1 MKQHFCMGMTV
12 RNVYIIQMKNA
23 YIIMTVNHRATIVI
37 TTRQK
42 LEIEKLLVVRNGQFF
57 LNFRSIFYS
66 EKFLTPRPF
75 RFSARSIHFQKSPI
89 FERIL
94 IKFCRQNSRKVLLF

>member
-37 TTRQK
+37 TTQQK

-57 LNFRSIFYS
+57 
-66 EKFLTPRPF
+66 
-75 RFSARSIHFQKSPI
+75 
-89 FERIL
+89 
-94 IKFCRQNSRKVLLF
+94 

>member
-42 LEIEKLLVVRNGQFF
+42 LEIEKLLVVRNHIRHLKPYKAINGIEAQ
-57 LNFRSIFYS
+57 
-66 EKFLTPRPF
+66 
-75 RFSARSIHFQKSPI
+75 
-89 FERIL
+89 
-94 IKFCRQNSRKVLLF
+94 RQNTFILVVAVPACALPA

>member
-1 MKQHFCMGMTV
+1 MGMTV

-57 LNFRSIFYS
+57 KFSLNFLFGKIFNPPS
-66 EKFLTPRPF
+66 L
-75 RFSARSIHFQKSPI
+75 
-89 FERIL
+89 
-94 IKFCRQNSRKVLLF
+94 

>member
-57 LNFRSIFYS
+57 LIFAQFFIRKNF
-66 EKFLTPRPF
+66 
-75 RFSARSIHFQKSPI
+75 
-89 FERIL
+89 
-94 IKFCRQNSRKVLLF
+94 

>member
-42 LEIEKLLVVRNGQFF
+42 LEIEKLLVVRNGHFF
-57 LNFRSIFYS
+57 
-66 EKFLTPRPF
+66 
-75 RFSARSIHFQKSPI
+75 
-89 FERIL
+89 
-94 IKFCRQNSRKVLLF
+94 

>member
-1 MKQHFCMGMTV
+1 MPAGHLKNEHDKENKEQDFETTFCMGMTV

-57 LNFRSIFYS
+57 
-66 EKFLTPRPF
+66 
-75 RFSARSIHFQKSPI
+75 
-89 FERIL
+89 
-94 IKFCRQNSRKVLLF
+94 

>member
-1 MKQHFCMGMTV
+1 MNMIKRIRNRTLKQHFCMGMTV

-57 LNFRSIFYS
+57 
-66 EKFLTPRPF
+66 
-75 RFSARSIHFQKSPI
+75 
-89 FERIL
+89 
-94 IKFCRQNSRKVLLF
+94 